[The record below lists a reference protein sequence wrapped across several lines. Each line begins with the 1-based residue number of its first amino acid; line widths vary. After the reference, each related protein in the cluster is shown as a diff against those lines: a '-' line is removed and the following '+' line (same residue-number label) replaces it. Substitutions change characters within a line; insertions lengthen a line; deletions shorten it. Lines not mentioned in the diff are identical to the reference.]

1 MKPFPSVHRAS
12 VLLVTLDSCR
22 YDTAASAA
30 TPALRTLGEPVRA
43 MAPSY
48 FTLAS
53 HAAMW
58 VGATPGVPGLRVPW
72 LNPKWRRLF
81 RLETA
86 QIKARDDEAFALMG
100 RTIIEGFNNAGYVTL
115 GTGAVDWFDTKTASG
130 RALVEDFADFHFA
143 RRDGVRS
150 QVEWLADRVRGAGE
164 RPVFAFLNVGETH
177 VPYWYEGA
185 PWSRA
190 DNPCVPFGATN
201 RRDACELRQ
210 RACLEH
216 IDAAIGPMLEAFR
229 DATVMVTADHGDCW
243 GEDDLWEH
251 GVWHE
256 KTMEVPLWLQVR
268 GSVVRV
274 SDTSETTRENGGERH
289 GRSG

>member
-1 MKPFPSVHRAS
+1 MHSSS

-22 YDTAASAA
+22 YDTAASAS
-30 TPALRTLGEPVRA
+30 TPSLRTLGEPVRA

-53 HAAMW
+53 HAAIW

-81 RLETA
+81 RLETH
-86 QIKARDDEAFALMG
+86 QIKARDDEAFALTG
-100 RTIIEGFNNAGYVTL
+100 RTIIEGFNNGGYATM

-130 RALVEDFADFHFA
+130 RALVEDFAEFRFA
-143 RRDGVRS
+143 HKDGVGG
-150 QVEWLADRVRGAGE
+150 QVEWLASRVREVRE
-164 RPVFAFLNVGETH
+164 RPVFAFLNAGETH
-177 VPYWYEGA
+177 VPYWHEGA
-185 PWSRA
+185 AWLRA

-201 RRDACELRQ
+201 RREVCELRQ

-216 IDAAIGPMLEAFR
+216 IDAAIGPMLAAFR

-243 GEDDLWEH
+243 GEDGLWEH
-251 GVWHE
+251 GVWHA
-256 KTMEVPLWLQVR
+256 KAMEVPLWLRVR
-268 GSVVRV
+268 GRVVRAI
-274 SDTSETTRENGGERH
+274 ETPETP
-289 GRSG
+289 